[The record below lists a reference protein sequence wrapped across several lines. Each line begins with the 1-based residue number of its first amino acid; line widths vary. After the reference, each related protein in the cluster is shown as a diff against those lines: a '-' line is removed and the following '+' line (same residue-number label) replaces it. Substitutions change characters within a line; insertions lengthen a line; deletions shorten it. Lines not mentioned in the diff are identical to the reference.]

1 MHIAIPCVL
10 YTATEIVMS
19 IHSVATQTGFAP
31 KLGAGKGNV
40 FYGCYSWENS
50 DDGWDSYD
58 KDSLTYNLTYT
69 NCACWNNGDPT
80 IFTGEYDYNNGNA
93 LDTDLLLVE
102 LISKKDSSFASNY
115 KKESSL
121 CQAAALSAPHR
132 EL

>member
-1 MHIAIPCVL
+1 
-10 YTATEIVMS
+10 MS
-19 IHSVATQTGFAP
+19 IHSVATQTALRL

-80 IFTGEYDYNNGNA
+80 IFTLGN
-93 LDTDLLLVE
+93 TIIITE
-102 LISKKDSSFASNY
+102 MRWIRIYF
-115 KKESSL
+115 
-121 CQAAALSAPHR
+121 
-132 EL
+132 